1 MVYKM
6 RVNLFYLLWIAA
18 LLFASPVW
26 GKVPEVKVDSL
37 QLFVQAGDSC
47 MQRYN
52 TFEAL
57 KHYQQAY
64 AIAKKRSQ
72 TQAVDQ
78 LDFPIGDHGV
88 GSNDHFLRILF

>member
-47 MQRYN
+47 
-52 TFEAL
+52 
-57 KHYQQAY
+57 
-64 AIAKKRSQ
+64 S
-72 TQAVDQ
+72 
-78 LDFPIGDHGV
+78 
-88 GSNDHFLRILF
+88 GSRGRF